1 MEYLR
6 VPAIEVDQSPGRKL
20 YTFAIDG
27 RQVHRFA
34 TISRVRRTEGQLGG
48 YQRPEVVSH
57 IQEIRNYIESESPMI
72 PNAVVLAFDS
82 RVKFEP
88 AKGSSPTP
96 YSRAGTLVIPVDDS
110 LPPEER
116 PAFIVDGQQR
126 LAAVRDADVER
137 FPLCVSAFLA
147 DDIRVQTE
155 QFILVNATKPL
166 PKGLLYE
173 LLPTTG
179 ALLPTALHRRRFPA
193 LLLERLNADEGSP
206 FKGLIQ
212 TPTNP
217 LGLIKDNSVLKM
229 LENSL
234 SDGVL
239 YRFRGD
245 SEAEHDVESMLRIL
259 TAYWSAVAAV
269 FPAAWAKPPKKSR
282 LMHGAG
288 IVSMGFVMDAIADR
302 HRRQAELEQ
311 RLFEKDLRPL
321 APICRWT
328 DGYWNFDSEQIWKW
342 NEIQNTAQDI
352 DILTNFLLSQ
362 YRERVWSR
370 RPVLAATAKKQHS
383 LLER

>member
-1 MEYLR
+1 MEFFR
-6 VPAIEVDQSPGRKL
+6 VPAIEVEQSPGRKL

-27 RQVHRFA
+27 RLVHRFA
-34 TISRVRRTEGQLGG
+34 TISRVKRTDGALGG

-57 IQEIRNYIESESPMI
+57 IEEIRNYIESESPLI

-88 AKGSSPTP
+88 AKAGATTE
-96 YSRAGTLVIPVDDS
+96 YSRAGTLIIPVDDS
-110 LPPEER
+110 LPDEEK

-126 LAAVRDADVER
+126 LAAVRDAEVER
-137 FPLCVSAFLA
+137 FPLCVSAFVA
-147 DDIRVQTE
+147 DDVRVQTE

-179 ALLPTALHRRRFPA
+179 ALLPSALHRRRFPA
-193 LLLERLNADEGSP
+193 FLLNRLNGDEGSP

-217 LGLIKDNSVLKM
+217 TGTVKDNSILKM

-239 YRFRGD
+239 YRFRSPVDG
-245 SEAEHDVESMLRIL
+245 EHDVDSMLKVL
-259 TAYWSAVAAV
+259 FNYWGAVAAV
-269 FPAAWAKPPKKSR
+269 FPSAWNQLPKRSR

-288 IVSMGFVMDAIADR
+288 IVGMGFVMDAIADR
-302 HRRQAELEQ
+302 YRSHKVLEQ
-311 RLFEKDLRPL
+311 KHFEKDLRPL
-321 APICRWT
+321 APACRWT
-328 DGYWNFDSEQIWKW
+328 DGFWEFGNDQKWKW
-342 NEIQNTAQDI
+342 NELQNTSHDI
-352 DILTNFLLSQ
+352 DILTNFLLSK
-362 YRERVWSR
+362 YKKLVW
-370 RPVLAATAKKQHS
+370 AKSPGQPGRQQ
-383 LLER
+383 LLGA

>member
-1 MEYLR
+1 MEFLR
-6 VPAIEVDQSPGRKL
+6 VPAIEVEQSPGRKL

-27 RQVHRFA
+27 RLVHRFA
-34 TISRVRRTEGQLGG
+34 TISRVKRTDGQLGG

-57 IQEIRNYIESESPMI
+57 IEEIRNYIESDSPLI

-88 AKGSSPTP
+88 AKVGTTTE

-110 LPPEER
+110 LSDEEK
-116 PAFIVDGQQR
+116 PGFIVDGQQR
-126 LAAVRDADVER
+126 LAAVRDANVER
-137 FPLCVSAFLA
+137 FPLCVSAFVA
-147 DDIRVQTE
+147 DDVRVQTE

-193 LLLERLNADEGSP
+193 FLLNRLNSDEGSP

-217 LGLIKDNSVLKM
+217 TGTVKDNSILKM

-239 YRFRGD
+239 YRFRSPADG
-245 SEAEHDVESMLRIL
+245 EHDVESMLKVL
-259 TAYWSAVAAV
+259 FNYWSAVAAV
-269 FPAAWAKPPKKSR
+269 FPSAWNQLPKRSR

-288 IVSMGFVMDAIADR
+288 IVGMGFVMDAIADR
-302 HRRQAELEQ
+302 YRTHKVLDQKH
-311 RLFEKDLRPL
+311 FERDLRPL
-321 APICRWT
+321 VPVCRWT
-328 DGYWNFDSEQIWKW
+328 DGFWEFGLDQKWKW
-342 NEIQNTAQDI
+342 NELQNTSHDI
-352 DILTNFLLSQ
+352 DILTNFLLSK
-362 YRERVWSR
+362 YKKLVW
-370 RPVLAATAKKQHS
+370 AKSSGQPGRQQ
-383 LLER
+383 LLGA

>member
-1 MEYLR
+1 MEFFR
-6 VPAIEVDQSPGRKL
+6 VPAIEVEQSPGRKL

-27 RQVHRFA
+27 RVVHRFA
-34 TISRVRRTEGQLGG
+34 TISRVKRTDGQLGG

-57 IQEIRNYIESESPMI
+57 IEEIRNYIESESPLI

-88 AKGSSPTP
+88 SKSGATSD
-96 YSRAGTLVIPVDDS
+96 YSRAGTLIIPVDDS
-110 LPPEER
+110 LPDEEK

-137 FPLCVSAFLA
+137 FPLCVSAFVA
-147 DDIRVQTE
+147 DDVRVQTE

-179 ALLPTALHRRRFPA
+179 ALLPSALHRRRFPA
-193 LLLERLNADEGSP
+193 FLLNRLNGDEGSP
-206 FKGLIQ
+206 FKGLIL

-217 LGLIKDNSVLKM
+217 TGTVKDNSILKM

-239 YRFRGD
+239 YRFRSPVDG
-245 SEAEHDVESMLRIL
+245 EHDVDSMLKVL
-259 TAYWSAVAAV
+259 FNYWGAVAAV
-269 FPAAWAKPPKKSR
+269 FPSAWNQLPKRSR

-288 IVSMGFVMDAIADR
+288 IVGMGFVMDAIADR
-302 HRRQAELEQ
+302 YRSHKVLEQ
-311 RLFEKDLRPL
+311 QSFEKDLRPL
-321 APICRWT
+321 APVCRWT
-328 DGYWNFDSEQIWKW
+328 DGFWEFGNDQKWKW
-342 NEIQNTAQDI
+342 NELQNTSHDI
-352 DILTNFLLSQ
+352 DILTNFLLSK
-362 YRERVWSR
+362 YKRLVWSKTPGQPSR
-370 RPVLAATAKKQHS
+370 QRQ
-383 LLER
+383 LLGA